1 MADEKKYL
9 NEKVPFGVDMYFPE
23 MARLTV
29 LSCMHILLATSRSVS
44 GFKCTI
50 PLVRNPFC

>member
-29 LSCMHILLATSRSVS
+29 LSCMHILLAMSRSVR
-44 GFKCTI
+44 GLICAI
-50 PLVRNPFC
+50 PLVRNAFC